1 MPRPSAPAPAPA
13 PPRLVFLLNTAQ
25 RRLQQHLGVLTAEHA
40 AHTTGA
46 AAPQPSLAQHGLLFC
61 LAEQEGQTMGQL
73 AQTLELAPSALTGL
87 VQRLEAQG
95 WVERRACTQDA
106 RASRVWLLPPGRA
119 TLPAARQGL
128 AALNQRLTAGFSAEE
143 LQTVARWL
151 NQVRQLPTLDGD
163 AR

>member
-1 MPRPSAPAPAPA
+1 MPRPSALAPAPA
-13 PPRLVFLLNTAQ
+13 PTRLVFLLNTAQ
-25 RRLQQHLGVLTAEHA
+25 RRLQQHLGVLAAEHA
-40 AHTTGA
+40 AGA
-46 AAPQPSLAQHGLLFC
+46 VGPQPSLAQHGLLFC
-61 LAEQEGQTMGQL
+61 LAEQDGQTMGQL
-73 AQTLELAPSALTGL
+73 AQTLELVPSALTGL
-87 VQRLEAQG
+87 VQRLETQG

-106 RASRVWLLPPGRA
+106 RASRVWLRPSGRA

-163 AR
+163 PR